1 MGIDPEIGKRAVARE
16 AAGLVA
22 AGMRVGLGTGTTAA
36 HFIDALAARVR
47 AEALDIACVAT
58 SEQTAA
64 QAEALGLRLAP
75 FDAALDLAVDG
86 ADEIEFG
93 TLRLIK
99 GAGGALLREKLVAQS
114 ARRFIVIADRRKL
127 VSRLGTRARLPVEIV
142 QHGAERTCARLA
154 ELGLAPAL
162 RIAAGTR
169 FITDGGH
176 HIADCTLPA
185 DIAPE
190 ALDSGLRT
198 IAGVVETGF
207 FLSGCAAAIIG
218 DEHGAI
224 RNFDGDPVSSAG
236 LAPVAAMLRR
246 LDLPKPVAPP
256 RLAVMGVSASGK
268 STIGLLLADALGVP
282 FCDGDD
288 LHPQANRAKMHA
300 GKQLDD
306 EDRMPWLHRIAM
318 RLAEWRRTGTG
329 GVIVSSLLTRRYRDL
344 VRGGAGP
351 FTLVHLDGS
360 RELLAARIAA
370 RRGHFM
376 PASLLDSQLATLEP
390 PAADEDPIVMNIDAP
405 PFSIVRRI
413 VAELARRQGG

>member
-1 MGIDPEIGKRAVARE
+1 MGIDPEIGKRAAARE

-22 AGMRVGLGTGTTAA
+22 SGMRVGLGTGTTAA
-36 HFIDALAARVR
+36 QFIDQLAARVR
-47 AEALDIACVAT
+47 AEALDIECVAT
-58 SEQTAA
+58 SERTAA
-64 QAEALGLRLAP
+64 QAAALGLRLAP
-75 FDAALDLAVDG
+75 LDGVLDLAVDG

-114 ARRFIVIADRRKL
+114 ARRFIVIADRSKL
-127 VSRLGTRARLPVEIV
+127 VSRLGGRARLPVEIV
-142 QHGAERTCARLA
+142 QHGAERTCAQLA
-154 ELGLAPAL
+154 ELGLAPVL
-162 RIAAGTR
+162 RAAPGGL
-169 FITDGGH
+169 FVSDGGH

-185 DIAPE
+185 DISPQTIDA
-190 ALDSGLRT
+190 ALRT
-198 IAGVVETGF
+198 IAGIVETGF

-218 DEHGAI
+218 DEHGAA
-224 RNFDGDPVSSAG
+224 RAFDGDPVSAAG
-236 LAPVAAMLRR
+236 LAPVAAMLRC
-246 LDLPKPVAPP
+246 LELPKPAAPP

-288 LHPQANRAKMHA
+288 LHPPANRAKMHE
-300 GKQLDD
+300 GQPLDD

-318 RLAEWRRTGTG
+318 RLGEWRANATG

-344 VRGGAGP
+344 VRAGAGP
-351 FTLVHLDGS
+351 FTLVHLDGP
-360 RELLAARIAA
+360 RALLAARIAA

-390 PAADEDPIVMNIDAP
+390 PMADEDAIVARIDEP
-405 PFSIVRRI
+405 PVSIARRI